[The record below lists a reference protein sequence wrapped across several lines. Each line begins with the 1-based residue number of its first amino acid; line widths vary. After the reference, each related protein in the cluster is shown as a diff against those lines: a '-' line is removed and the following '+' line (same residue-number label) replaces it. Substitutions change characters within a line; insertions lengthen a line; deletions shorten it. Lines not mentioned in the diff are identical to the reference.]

1 MPRTL
6 RLLKELGALEMLG
19 YHKVA
24 DNTYPNLVPALTGL
38 SQDEF
43 EKLCWK
49 NHKKPF
55 DRCPFLWK
63 KFQANGYR
71 TIFGEDACY
80 MTTFNYLKP
89 GFR

>member
-6 RLLKELGALEMLG
+6 ALLRELGAVEMMG
-19 YHKVA
+19 YNKVA
-24 DNTYPNLVPALTGL
+24 DNTYPNLVPVLSGL
-38 SQDEF
+38 EQDEF
-43 EKLCWK
+43 EKLCWT

-55 DRCPFLWK
+55 DKCPLLWK
-63 KFQANGYR
+63 SFMNAGYR
-71 TIFGEDACY
+71 TVFGEDACS